1 MSTLHL
7 LNASPFTG
15 KQFAN
20 ALFFAAKEDAI
31 LLTGDATYALQQ
43 GSDAY
48 QTLQKTPLPIYVLEE
63 DMITRAIK
71 NSLENVRIIDYPEF
85 VALCS
90 RYNKVMSWL

>member
-7 LNASPFTG
+7 LNASPFIG

-48 QTLQKTPLPIYVLEE
+48 KTLQHTTLPIFVLEE
-63 DMITRAIK
+63 DMTARAIQ

-90 RYNKVMSWL
+90 RYTKVMSWI